1 MNWKALAIT
10 LSSVAAGAGIALA
23 YNHGRGRG
31 GMLGRVDI
39 VDGKRHD
46 GDTNALIRRGY
57 REVPCASGLKNQ
69 ARCWSKGK
77 GLMGT
82 PYEDAKA
89 AVEQVEAEAKAAG
102 AALRAFP
109 RNAMGITP
117 DRVKATPEWR
127 AAKARSDQAFAQLQ
141 KLNASFTK
149 RFAKEIRADRDARRA
164 VKTVKLEGAAD
175 DDEDDAP
182 DFGED
187 SWFDRLRAKLGAK
200 RQGIRDAFKASPAI
214 IVTQTDGRET
224 LVIKTGE
231 MQNPADGPE
240 RVTFFWKDGPVG
252 HATRKTTE
260 ELIEEVSGYGS
271 TARPATD
278 AEVMAWTSTDEFTE
292 GAARVAAV
300 QRANAGLKGTLRL
313 LPGVIVEPRRAWP
326 QLTHGYGGRN
336 VTIPDSRNLY
346 TVQRAV
352 DDARVA
358 QKMQAIERGEALRVE
373 VAQDAAGRL
382 WILDGHHTL
391 AAYRK
396 LGRTPR
402 AFLYAPGDEITP
414 KAPQFSRGSGLGG
427 IKNRDEINSHTM
439 RAIGPELDEAERRA
453 YAAGAKG
460 DLEYVGAGMTGIV
473 FCDERDKAFK
483 VARRPLQNAQG
494 ANKPDSGAVAEEA
507 AWLKAA
513 ASQPIAPHVAR
524 FFAYDR
530 DNAVLVRE
538 CVRAAPRPRGA
549 NERKLHALHERI
561 SQTMKAKGWGR
572 PEYKPDSYVYTRRG
586 PVLVD
591 AGFAAKHG
599 HVLVNDT
606 LDFLNGRRKLR
617 GREKVADIAWELRME
632 RGETIPA
639 PVANKL
645 LARLKAIDPNVEI

>member
-77 GLMGT
+77 GL
-82 PYEDAKA
+82 K
-89 AVEQVEAEAKAAG
+89 G
-102 AALRAFP
+102 AA
-109 RNAMGITP
+109 
-117 DRVKATPEWR
+117 D
-127 AAKARSDQAFAQLQ
+127 
-141 KLNASFTK
+141 
-149 RFAKEIRADRDARRA
+149 
-164 VKTVKLEGAAD
+164 D

-278 AEVMAWTSTDEFTE
+278 AEVMAWTSTDEFAE

-300 QRANAGLKGTLRL
+300 QRANAGL
-313 LPGVIVEPRRAWP
+313 
-326 QLTHGYGGRN
+326 
-336 VTIPDSRNLY
+336 
-346 TVQRAV
+346 
-352 DDARVA
+352 
-358 QKMQAIERGEALRVE
+358 
-373 VAQDAAGRL
+373 
-382 WILDGHHTL
+382 DG
-391 AAYRK
+391 
-396 LGRTPR
+396 LGR
-402 AFLYAPGDEITP
+402 
-414 KAPQFSRGSGLGG
+414 
-427 IKNRDEINSHTM
+427 IKNRDEINSATL
-439 RAIGPELDEAERRA
+439 RVIEPELDEAERRA